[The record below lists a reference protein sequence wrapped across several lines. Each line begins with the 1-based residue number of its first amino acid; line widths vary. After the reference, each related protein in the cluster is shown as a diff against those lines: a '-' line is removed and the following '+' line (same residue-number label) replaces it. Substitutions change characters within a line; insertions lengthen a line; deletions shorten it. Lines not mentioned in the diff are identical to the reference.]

1 MLFLLSLLAT
11 PYTKS
16 IIFDV
21 HQLKTI
27 LRMEMVY
34 DLLKITIPAVLVL
47 YLAYLLVRS
56 FLQKQLDEIAFGV
69 KQKNQEVVV
78 PIRLQAYE
86 RVVLLLE
93 RITPSNLLS
102 RLGNPDYSAEEFQH
116 ILIHEIRNELN
127 HNLSQQVYMS
137 DSAWTYVTTAVEQT
151 ISLINSSVNGLK
163 EKAKGIDLARAV
175 LENGA
180 GEEIATANQAIK
192 FIKEEIQE
200 IF

>member
-1 MLFLLSLLAT
+1 
-11 PYTKS
+11 
-16 IIFDV
+16 
-21 HQLKTI
+21 
-27 LRMEMVY
+27 MVY

-56 FLQKQLDEIAFGV
+56 FLQKQLEEVAFTV
-69 KQKNQEVVV
+69 KQKNQEIVV

-86 RVVLLLE
+86 RVILLLE

-102 RLGNPDYSAEEFQH
+102 RLGKSDYTAEEFQQV
-116 ILIHEIRNELN
+116 LIHEIRNEVN

-151 ISLINSSVNGLK
+151 ISLINSSVNGLS
-163 EKAKGIDLARAV
+163 EKATGIDLARAV

-180 GEEIATANQAIK
+180 GEELNTATQAIK